1 MSEISSIIGTVKL
14 NPNIDGMPDGG
25 LTINKHRVELAEENK
40 PDFAWMTEIIVL
52 GDLPWYEGEER
63 QVEIRIMT
71 DEFREYVISKKPD
84 LLVRR
89 GSQFIGDLHF

>member
-52 GDLPWYEGEER
+52 AGC
-63 QVEIRIMT
+63 
-71 DEFREYVISKKPD
+71 
-84 LLVRR
+84 
-89 GSQFIGDLHF
+89 